1 MCSNLY
7 PTALFLT
14 MRNQASAASEGWKDV
29 LGHFK
34 GQDQTSDVLP
44 IFISTSWQ
52 PSN

>member
-34 GQDQTSDVLP
+34 GQDQNQWCATDFYLN
-44 IFISTSWQ
+44 IMTA
-52 PSN
+52 